1 MINKLKVLIAED
13 TRMAREL
20 LINDLNEFA
29 RVTLNAVEYFDIEE
43 AETFEKAHQ
52 KIVESGNT
60 QNYYDIIFADIDFTE
75 DNKGGKSDSGYKLI
89 EKAFEVCPITK
100 IATYSGQFRAA
111 ELWPKYEEL
120 KNRGLIVK
128 TFDKSHSEAG
138 NPNWLKKGV
147 NEIVEEINANSYIRD
162 IWDNHQLVK
171 ENMRI
176 KKYGKDPFIDVLIKN
191 TIHLNIDSALMLLMN
206 IDKFDAKEIIYRLI
220 IYLYH
225 NSLEIYCRADKTDEQ
240 IIEESDKNKINAEE
254 FIGLLKINKNLKFPL
269 ESVNSQRIFV
279 ASISDYRI
287 KFADKL
293 NFYRNLSIHQ
303 DPNKKRFIPDLAH
316 VLYSS
321 LAFSLIVTTTK
332 EKIKTSHIKS
342 YSSKLENVFGALDL
356 LKEIISKIIEKN

>member
-13 TRMAREL
+13 IRMSRDL
-20 LINDLNEFA
+20 LINGLKKFA
-29 RVTLNAVEYFDIEE
+29 RETLNAAEYFDIEE

-138 NPNWLKKGV
+138 NSNWIKDGV
-147 NEIVEEINANSYIRD
+147 NKIVEEINANSYIRD

-171 ENMRI
+171 ENMLS
-176 KKYGKDPFIDVLIKN
+176 KKYTKDPFIVALIKN

-293 NFYRNLSIHQ
+293 NYYRNLSIHQ
-303 DPNKKRFIPDLAH
+303 DPNKKRFIPDLAY

-342 YSSKLENVFGALDL
+342 YSAKLKNVFGAPDL
-356 LKEIISKIIEKN
+356 NEIISKIIEKN

>member
-1 MINKLKVLIAED
+1 MKNKLKILIAED

-29 RVTLNAVEYFDIEE
+29 RVTLNAVEYFDIEG
-43 AETFEKAHQ
+43 AETFEKAHK

-60 QNYYDIIFADIDFTE
+60 KNYYDIIFADIDFTE
-75 DNKGGKSDSGYKLI
+75 DNRGGKRDSGYILI

-191 TIHLNIDSALMLLMN
+191 TIHLNIDSAFMLLMN
-206 IDKFDAKEIIYRLI
+206 IDKYDAKEIIYRLI

-225 NSLEIYCRADKTDEQ
+225 NSLEIYCRADKTDKQ
-240 IIEESDKNKINAEE
+240 IIEESDQNKINAEE
-254 FIGLLKINKNLKFPL
+254 FIGLPKKNKNLNFPI
-269 ESVNSQRIFV
+269 ESVNSLRIFV

-293 NFYRNLSIHQ
+293 NYYRNLSIHQ

-316 VLYSS
+316 VLYSC

-342 YSSKLENVFGALDL
+342 YSSTLENVFGASDL
-356 LKEIISKIIEKN
+356 EEIISKIIE

>member
-1 MINKLKVLIAED
+1 MKNKLKVLIAED
-13 TRMAREL
+13 TRMARDL
-20 LINDLNEFA
+20 LINNLNEFA
-29 RVTLNAVEYFDIEE
+29 RETLNAVEYFDIEE

-75 DNKGGKSDSGYKLI
+75 DNKGGKSDSGYNLI

-128 TFDKSHSEAG
+128 TFDKSHSGAG
-138 NPNWLKKGV
+138 NSNWIKDGV
-147 NEIVEEINANSYIRD
+147 NKIVDEINANSYIRD

-171 ENMRI
+171 ENMI
-176 KKYGKDPFIDVLIKN
+176 TEKYAKDTFIDVLIKN
-191 TIHLNIDSALMLLMN
+191 TIYLNIDSALMLLMN

-225 NSLEIYCRADKTDEQ
+225 NSLEIYCRADKTDKQ

-254 FIGLLKINKNLKFPL
+254 FIGLQKNKNLNFPI
-269 ESVNSQRIFV
+269 ESVNVSSPRIFV
-279 ASISDYRI
+279 ASILDYRI
-287 KFADKL
+287 KFADRL

-303 DPNKKRFIPDLAH
+303 DPNKQRFIPDLAN

-342 YSSKLENVFGALDL
+342 YSSKLENVFGASD
-356 LKEIISKIIEKN
+356 LKEIISKIKENN